1 MCHAEVSL
9 DRHGPC
15 SPPWATNPSST
26 TPPAPPSVEKVALH
40 IGEGSVSQCAHV
52 YLCVWCVAQAGSE
65 GWRWE
70 GVSPAGRI
78 NKPIQ
83 LNVAPALPNVPALLQ
98 QCRRQLHP
106 LLIRWSFAS
115 EAGSLVERE
124 RWRWRKRGGYWEEGR
139 QGEDLLWKGNDSKRW
154 LGSCSHPAAFI
165 TLSYHIFSLSV
176 VLSRVSFLLIFTSS
190 PLLFHFPSICPCF
203 SFLLEMICKHQS
215 YLVLPLSL
223 LTVAWRQS
231 HHHPHHPDHVFL

>member
-1 MCHAEVSL
+1 MYRPFSSSVGDSCIHYWSDGA
-9 DRHGPC
+9 
-15 SPPWATNPSST
+15 SPLKLEAWW
-26 TPPAPPSVEKVALH
+26 
-40 IGEGSVSQCAHV
+40 GERDGD
-52 YLCVWCVAQAGSE
+52 G
-65 GWRWE
+65 
-70 GVSPAGRI
+70 
-78 NKPIQ
+78 
-83 LNVAPALPNVPALLQ
+83 
-98 QCRRQLHP
+98 
-106 LLIRWSFAS
+106 
-115 EAGSLVERE
+115 ERVG
-124 RWRWRKRGGYWEEGR
+124 GGYWEEGR

-154 LGSCSHPAAFI
+154 LGFCSHPAAFI

>member
-65 GWRWE
+65 GRRWE

-115 EAGSLVERE
+115 EAGSLVEGE
-124 RWRWRKRGGYWEEGR
+124 RWRWRKGGGGAIGR
-139 QGEDLLWKGNDSKRW
+139 
-154 LGSCSHPAAFI
+154 
-165 TLSYHIFSLSV
+165 
-176 VLSRVSFLLIFTSS
+176 RVEREK
-190 PLLFHFPSICPCF
+190 ICCER
-203 SFLLEMICKHQS
+203 EMTQ
-215 YLVLPLSL
+215 
-223 LTVAWRQS
+223 R
-231 HHHPHHPDHVFL
+231 DD